1 MRGFGGFV
9 LSETE
14 KRISIKSSADII
26 TARGAGREMAK
37 QLGFNIVDQT
47 KITTAISEL
56 TRNIVTYTGKGR
68 VIIKKVH
75 SDVGKKDGM
84 GIIRT
89 DKGPGKESI
98 ELVRKDGDR
107 TSNSLGLGLSGAKML
122 MDDINIKSKPGKGTR
137 VTIKKWLR

>member
-1 MRGFGGFV
+1 M
-9 LSETE
+9 SETE

-26 TARGAGREMAK
+26 TARGVGREMAK

-68 VIIKKVH
+68 VIIKKIH
-75 SDVGKKDGM
+75 SDVDKKDGM
-84 GIIRT
+84 EIICT
-89 DKGPGKESI
+89 DKGPGIESI
-98 ELVRKDGDR
+98 ELVLKAGYS

-122 MDDINIKSKPGKGTR
+122 MDDFNIKSKPGKGTR

>member
-1 MRGFGGFV
+1 M
-9 LSETE
+9 SETE

-26 TARGAGREMAK
+26 TARGVGREMAK

-68 VIIKKVH
+68 VIIKKIH
-75 SDVGKKDGM
+75 SDVDKKDGM
-84 GIIRT
+84 AIICT
-89 DKGPGKESI
+89 DKGPGIESI
-98 ELVRKDGDR
+98 ELVLKAGYS

-122 MDDINIKSKPGKGTR
+122 MDDFDIKSKPGQGTR

>member
-1 MRGFGGFV
+1 LGDFV

-14 KRISIKSSADII
+14 KRISINSSADII

-37 QLGFNIVDQT
+37 QLGFSIVDQT

-68 VIIKKVH
+68 VIIKKIH
-75 SDVGKKDGM
+75 SDVSKKDGM
-84 GIIRT
+84 EIICT
-89 DKGPGKESI
+89 DKGPGIESI
-98 ELVRKDGDR
+98 ELVLKAGYS

-122 MDDINIKSKPGKGTR
+122 MDDFNIKSKPGKGTR